1 MPAPASKPA
10 PAQAATSVPTP
21 APTPKPTPTTTS
33 PGLSSSLSFEQYPCQ
48 WERDLQSMAGATFE
62 GATIRADGGVSVCQ
76 DCAQRC
82 FAQMQR
88 TCVGFRFEPSSDSNR
103 GTCTYFS
110 RIESIQISDNIESL
124 ALTTTAQFDGLSMP
138 ALLQLYSKY
147 SN

>member
-33 PGLSSSLSFEQYPCQ
+33 PGLSSSLSFEQYPCK

-82 FAQMQR
+82 FAQMAS
-88 TCVGFRFEPSSDSNR
+88 TCVGFKFEPYSNNDR
-103 GTCTYFS
+103 GKCTYFS
-110 RIESIQISDNIESL
+110 RIDSLKVSDNNDQL
-124 ALTTTAQFDGLSMP
+124 ALTTVAKINELSMP
-138 ALLQLYSKY
+138 VLLQ
-147 SN
+147 